1 MAKKHG
7 DDKELTEPNAQLIK
21 GMLKRGDS
29 QHHIASYFGVDSR
42 AITHI
47 KTGKTSADVG
57 CEPPSKLPPPGPYA
71 VDPFYIMFYKTMTR
85 VNQLWDERQLPKAKT
100 LLEKALKNPVF
111 STELDSRDEAFAE
124 VLRDEFGLSKFG
136 N

>member
-7 DDKELTEPNAQLIK
+7 DDKELTEFDAQIVK
-21 GMLKRGDS
+21 GMLKRKDS

-47 KTGKTSADVG
+47 HTGKTFVNVG
-57 CEPPSKLPPPGPYA
+57 CALPSELPPPGPYA
-71 VDPFYIMFYKTMTR
+71 VDPIYIIFYKTMTR

-111 STELDSRDEAFAE
+111 STELETKDGVFAE
-124 VLRDEFGLSKFG
+124 VLRDEFGLSKFD